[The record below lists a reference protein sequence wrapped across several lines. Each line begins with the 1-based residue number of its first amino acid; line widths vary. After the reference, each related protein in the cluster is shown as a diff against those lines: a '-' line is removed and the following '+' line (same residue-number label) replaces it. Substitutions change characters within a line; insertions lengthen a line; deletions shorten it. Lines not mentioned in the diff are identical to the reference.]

1 MVKVVVIEDEHLAA
15 ERLIEL
21 IKKCDATFEIVAH
34 CDSVKKSVAWFQDN
48 PKPSLVFMDIQLGDG
63 LCFEIFEQVE
73 VACPVIFTTAYNEYA
88 IQAFKVNSL
97 AYLLKPIKASD
108 LNAAIEKYKASPYFA
123 TNDSAPE
130 WQYLYEKTLQM
141 ITHQYKKRFLI
152 KIGTHIKS
160 IPVDEILFFYSYE
173 KGTFVCT
180 STGKNYL
187 VDYTLEQLKDLL
199 DPLLFFRINRKYFI
213 SVSAIADMLTHST
226 YRLKLKL
233 NHCTD
238 QDIYVSRD
246 KMQEFKEW
254 LDK

>member
-15 ERLIEL
+15 ERLTEV
-21 IKKCDATFEIVAH
+21 IKNCDATFEVVAH
-34 CDSVKKSVAWFQDN
+34 CDSVKQTVKWFCEN

-73 VACPVIFTTAYNEYA
+73 VACPIIFTTAYNEYA

-97 AYLLKPIKASD
+97 AYLLKPIKLSD
-108 LNAAIEKYKASPYFA
+108 LSAAIEKYKASPYFTGESNA
-123 TNDSAPE
+123 DL
-130 WQYLYEKTLQM
+130 QFLYQKTMQM

-152 KIGTHIKS
+152 KVGVHIKS
-160 IPVDEILFFYSYE
+160 IPVDDILFFYSYE

-180 STGKNYL
+180 SDGKNYL

-199 DPLLFFRINRKYFI
+199 DPLLFFRINRKYYI

-233 NHCTD
+233 YHCSD
-238 QDIYVSRD
+238 DDIYVSRD